1 MWLLKGVLTFV
12 LIEGAILA
20 SVGIMLL
27 LEPR

>member
-12 LIEGAILA
+12 LIESAILV